1 MIGVVAPPLLTSRQ
15 NLNEPAIPIQVEL
28 QGTYR
33 TRLMLGVVRTSS
45 VAHVVTSQG
54 GRVRRAN
61 RRRSWWCFI
70 AAVTNLVYIVRG
82 GVDVILCNRCTYLDE
97 NKIILAYKA
106 QMYVCTPRRYH
117 QETP

>member
-45 VAHVVTSQG
+45 VAHVVT
-54 GRVRRAN
+54 
-61 RRRSWWCFI
+61 
-70 AAVTNLVYIVRG
+70 
-82 GVDVILCNRCTYLDE
+82 
-97 NKIILAYKA
+97 
-106 QMYVCTPRRYH
+106 P
-117 QETP
+117 